1 MSAKSLHVKDGMTDV
16 DIMKSN
22 VYDLQRQLQEQYKK
36 NEQLRN
42 ENENLKRQLQIK
54 SEVKKVPRSSVG
66 LEQLSSKQ

>member
-1 MSAKSLHVKDGMTDV
+1 MSAESPHVKDGMTDV

-54 SEVKKVPRSSVG
+54 SGK
-66 LEQLSSKQ
+66 

>member
-1 MSAKSLHVKDGMTDV
+1 MTDV

-54 SEVKKVPRSSVG
+54 SEEVGKVPVV
-66 LEQLSSKQ
+66 QLD

>member
-1 MSAKSLHVKDGMTDV
+1 MSAENLHVKDGMTDV

-54 SEVKKVPRSSVG
+54 SEVGKVPVV
-66 LEQLSSKQ
+66 QLD

>member
-1 MSAKSLHVKDGMTDV
+1 MSAENPHVKDGMTDV

-54 SEVKKVPRSSVG
+54 SEVGYP
-66 LEQLSSKQ
+66 